1 MKKTNFL
8 IVLSLMTLAIFLAFQ
23 KPDTVADKTQLTITE
38 GDDGLY
44 ELTAKF
50 SKYKNPKVQE
60 AVNESF
66 SPEKIFTTESDRI
79 KNNFILQDG
88 TRFYLK
94 ASNGNLNI
102 KFDKSKNSIASY
114 NKMRKLFKLIAE
126 AVK

>member
-8 IVLSLMTLAIFLAFQ
+8 IALCLITLGIFLACQ
-23 KPDTVADKTQLTITE
+23 KPDVVADKTQLTITE

-44 ELTAKF
+44 ELTAQF
-50 SKYKNPKVQE
+50 SDYKNTKVEE

-66 SPEKIFTTESDRI
+66 SPEKIFTKQSDRI

-88 TRFYLK
+88 TRFYLN

-114 NKMRKLFKLIAE
+114 HKMQKLFKAIGE
-126 AVK
+126 AIK